1 MGDITKSVKFLLL
14 GEDRTAGK
22 ALKGVGDES
31 TRTHGKLDKLKN
43 GAKIAGA
50 AMAGGLLIAG
60 AAAISFGKDSLE
72 AYAGAQKSQK
82 QLEDAYKRFP
92 AVQSVPIAK
101 LREYNE
107 ALQRKTGADAD
118 DLASG
123 QAVLARY
130 KLTGDQLRNVTPLL
144 ADYAARTGKDI
155 PAAASTLGKALM
167 GSSKA
172 TKELGV
178 NVKLGKDPVKNY
190 ALVMDALKGSVGGYA
205 ESIPDAEKKGK
216 ILQASWEDLQEAA
229 GEKLQP
235 VMMSLIDAG
244 QGVLDWLEENPA
256 VTEGATAA
264 FELFGT
270 VLTGLW
276 DIVTTYVAPALAW
289 IVRSQAQVVR
299 GAGDMLA
306 ALGNVPGFEWAKGAS
321 EKVYKIADSLD
332 GVAAGLD
339 GLAKK
344 PKPSIGVNDYA
355 TPEVKKIQAKIE
367 SLKGK
372 QVEAKANGDTKEV
385 DKLQKKIDDLKDK
398 TVTLTTR
405 QIVKKAQQDG
415 GSSAGK
421 NTNAKKATGGWAGSG
436 TVWAGEY
443 GAESITLSRPM
454 YFTTA
459 AESARMMSGGGGS
472 VAAGG
477 TLIQVQV
484 QVPVSSDPAAVGRAI
499 RDSLLSLKGNLGGKD
514 LGIA

>member
-216 ILQASWEDLQEAA
+216 ILQASWGDLQEAA

-235 VMMSLIDAG
+235 VMMSLIDVIAG
-244 QGVLDWLEENPA
+244 
-256 VTEGATAA
+256 
-264 FELFGT
+264 F
-270 VLTGLW
+270 
-276 DIVTTYVAPALAW
+276 
-289 IVRSQAQVVR
+289 
-299 GAGDMLA
+299 
-306 ALGNVPGFEWAKGAS
+306 
-321 EKVYKIADSLD
+321 
-332 GVAAGLD
+332 
-339 GLAKK
+339 
-344 PKPSIGVNDYA
+344 
-355 TPEVKKIQAKIE
+355 
-367 SLKGK
+367 
-372 QVEAKANGDTKEV
+372 
-385 DKLQKKIDDLKDK
+385 
-398 TVTLTTR
+398 TVT
-405 QIVKKAQQDG
+405 I
-415 GSSAGK
+415 SSARRDF
-421 NTNAKKATGGWAGSG
+421 GGPSG
-436 TVWAGEY
+436 
-443 GAESITLSRPM
+443 P
-454 YFTTA
+454 
-459 AESARMMSGGGGS
+459 
-472 VAAGG
+472 
-477 TLIQVQV
+477 
-484 QVPVSSDPAAVGRAI
+484 
-499 RDSLLSLKGNLGGKD
+499 
-514 LGIA
+514 